1 MERLMTALLELTLP
15 MALVIAV
22 LLAAGPLLGRRFTA
36 KWRYWAWLLI
46 AVRLLLP
53 VGITLP
59 QPVVTLPQPQG
70 EFTYPVSREEP
81 APTEPAPVGDPI
93 QVVPG
98 AAEND
103 PYQQIETGTTAPTGP
118 STETPK
124 PAEPAITPTPAGTR
138 SIPVMEAVGWC
149 WAAGTALFLLWQLG
163 SYLALRAKL
172 SRSRRPLTDEAILAV
187 LERESATAGRQKP
200 LPVYTAAVGSPM
212 IVGAIKPTLL
222 LPELELSTEQLSL
235 VFRHELIHYR
245 RRDIWYKLLLMLA
258 NAIHWF
264 NPMVWLM
271 VHAADRDLE
280 LSCDE
285 AVVAGRDE
293 AYREEYGRC
302 LLAVVRAGMNRRT
315 LFTTNFYSGK
325 KTLKNRLATIFDTT
339 KKHRGTLALAAL
351 LTVPLGG
358 IFGFLI
364 GKLLNKMKGQEMI
377 GSMILGYFANGLYQ
391 LLFLFI
397 FDNIIPI
404 HNPNLT
410 IKGSKG
416 IANTMDLSRE
426 GGFAYSLEKLWQLP
440 ASQAAIAFAVVAALV
455 LIVGYVTSH
464 RKNAKKLGVQ
474 LAVIAAAAA
483 VMQLPAMKNLFS
495 MVNVPMATFGVVAL
509 LCLFNVVIMRTRLGQ
524 QFRAVGQNGVVANA
538 AGIDVDRVRI
548 IAIVF
553 STILAGWGQ
562 LIFVQ
567 NMGSFQTYGAHEQ
580 VGLYAGAAILVGG
593 ASVIRATNTQAL
605 VGCVLFHLM
614 FILAPAAGKNLFGDA
629 AIGEYF
635 RVFICYGVIALSL
648 VMHAWSEN
656 NRRKQAASALRADN
670 KA

>member
-1 MERLMTALLELTLP
+1 MHDLRKKYDIGELLRANAVTIMFVVLCIICLIFSGQTVPYVMYELFGRLSRNAFIVLALILPIIAGMGINFAITIGAMAAQISALWVIEWGISGLGGFLVAMLMTVP
-15 MALVIAV
+15 IA
-22 LLAAGPLLGRRFTA
+22 GF
-36 KWRYWAWLLI
+36 
-46 AVRLLLP
+46 
-53 VGITLP
+53 
-59 QPVVTLPQPQG
+59 
-70 EFTYPVSREEP
+70 
-81 APTEPAPVGDPI
+81 
-93 QVVPG
+93 
-98 AAEND
+98 
-103 PYQQIETGTTAPTGP
+103 
-118 STETPK
+118 
-124 PAEPAITPTPAGTR
+124 
-138 SIPVMEAVGWC
+138 
-149 WAAGTALFLLWQLG
+149 
-163 SYLALRAKL
+163 
-172 SRSRRPLTDEAILAV
+172 
-187 LERESATAGRQKP
+187 
-200 LPVYTAAVGSPM
+200 
-212 IVGAIKPTLL
+212 
-222 LPELELSTEQLSL
+222 
-235 VFRHELIHYR
+235 
-245 RRDIWYKLLLMLA
+245 
-258 NAIHWF
+258 
-264 NPMVWLM
+264 
-271 VHAADRDLE
+271 
-280 LSCDE
+280 
-285 AVVAGRDE
+285 
-293 AYREEYGRC
+293 
-302 LLAVVRAGMNRRT
+302 
-315 LFTTNFYSGK
+315 
-325 KTLKNRLATIFDTT
+325 
-339 KKHRGTLALAAL
+339 
-351 LTVPLGG
+351 
-358 IFGFLI
+358 FGYLI
-364 GKLLNKMKGQEMI
+364 GNLLNKMKGQEMI
-377 GSMILGYFANGLYQ
+377 GGLILGYFANGLYQ

-440 ASQAAIAFAVVAALV
+440 ASQAAIVFAIVAALV
-455 LIVGYVTSH
+455 LIVGYVASH

-474 LAVIAAAAA
+474 LGVVAAAAI
-483 VMQLPAMKNLFS
+483 VMQLPVMKNLFS

-524 QFRAVGQNGVVANA
+524 QLRAVGQNGVVANA

-635 RVFICYGVIALSL
+635 RVFICYGVIALAL

-656 NRRKQAASALRADN
+656 NRRKQAASALRAGS